1 MVIAFLE
8 HLPSALLLIDHPHN
22 FHKYFPVSKKFH
34 LIAAI
39 FKLFPNNLS
48 NFIVILYYG
57 QYFIQLGQNS
67 MNFTTN
73 KMEETIEG
81 LYQKCLT
88 KTTILISLL
97 FYTFDPYAF
106 MPLIKKRN
114 NTKNF

>member
-1 MVIAFLE
+1 
-8 HLPSALLLIDHPHN
+8 
-22 FHKYFPVSKKFH
+22 
-34 LIAAI
+34 
-39 FKLFPNNLS
+39 
-48 NFIVILYYG
+48 
-57 QYFIQLGQNS
+57 

-73 KMEETIEG
+73 KMEETIEE

-106 MPLIKKRN
+106 MLLIKKRN